1 MKKFLTCLLAFVLVF
16 AMVLPMASCG
26 DTEETTT
33 GKKEETTEKKDN
45 ETTKGEE
52 TTNPTETTDATT
64 VPAGTEESEPDTDV
78 TTDDA
83 SDATDTEGTE
93 TEGTETTGTEG
104 TETTGTE
111 GTETETIPE
120 DFTAYEEPVVNPEGI
135 EFPMPPASGYT
146 YKDAVVTLAANW
158 NQHTYQTSDD
168 SYPISFITTGLYGFF
183 FNDEVVYSADKDPYA
198 GYVIAPEMAAAMPID
213 ATGRIKVTMPQFN
226 IPEEA
231 TKGYAYVIKLNPDAE
246 WEDGTP
252 INADTYV
259 YSMKQLLDPVLM
271 NYRGTDYFDG
281 SFAIANARNYYYQGK
296 TSYLAND
303 GELGLADLVKG
314 EDGVYYNPTTGNKM
328 YIGVDYNLAYFSG
341 QNSLAD
347 YVGAYGDQYFS
358 LTYWETLAEMANED
372 GVVALTDETYPMI
385 LDVITG
391 NAAWGEDESYM
402 HNYFVEGKYYEDNYD
417 FSNVGIFKSG
427 EYEITIVLE
436 KSLTGFNLLYNLTGN
451 WIVYE
456 DLYEAGKKQIEGT
469 DAWTNSYCSDVTS
482 TMSYGPYKLVE
493 FQSGKYMRF
502 ERNENWFGYTDNKHG
517 FIDPETEEACS
528 MYMTSDIYCQVVEE
542 AETRKLM
549 FLKGELM
556 GYGLQAADFAEYRTS
571 DRAYVTPSETIFF
584 LIFNGHIDAINER
597 EANAE
602 FDATKY
608 DLQTMTLN
616 SFRRAFAVTYD
627 KEAFATTISPSRS
640 GGYGIIGSSYIYD
653 PETGARYRDTDQ
665 AKKAL
670 CEFYSVD
677 VSKYESLDAAVDSIT
692 GYDPETAK
700 ALFTQAFKDSLEK
713 GYITDADN
721 DGKSDQTVRIE
732 YASSATSTFI
742 QDTLA
747 YLNNKLAEVLVGTP
761 FEGKIEIYESAP
773 LGTTWSNVI
782 KAGMSDTVL
791 AGWSGSALDP
801 FGLTD
806 LYTNPQYQYDAAW
819 FNAASVNLT
828 MTIAGEEITMNL
840 KQWSDALNGTAV
852 TIGEGDA
859 AKTYNFGEGMAD
871 VDTRLDIL
879 AAIETEVL
887 KTYNY
892 IPMLQDGSVAL
903 LSKQVYYV
911 VEEYNPIMGRGGIT
925 YMGYNYDNDAW
936 AAYVAS
942 EGGQVKY

>member
-1 MKKFLTCLLAFVLVF
+1 MKKFLTCLLAFVLVL

-26 DTEETTT
+26 DTPEETTT
-33 GKKEETTEKKDN
+33 AAKEETTAPKN
-45 ETTKGEE
+45 ETTAPEE
-52 TTNPTETTDATT
+52 TTKAPETNAPETTAPETNAPETTAPETNATEGTDA
-64 VPAGTEESEPDTDV
+64 
-78 TTDDA
+78 
-83 SDATDTEGTE
+83 TEGTE
-93 TEGTETTGTEG
+93 ATETTGTEG
-104 TETTGTE
+104 TEGTE
-111 GTETETIPE
+111 ATEETTELVIPE

-135 EFPMPPASGYT
+135 EFPLPPAEGYT

-213 ATGRIKVTMPQFN
+213 ATGRIKVTMPKYG
-226 IPEEA
+226 IPTEA
-231 TKGYAYVIKLNPDAE
+231 TKGYAYVIKLNPDAK
-246 WEDGTP
+246 WQDGTP

-271 NYRGTDYFDG
+271 NYRATDYFDG
-281 SFAIANARNYYYQGK
+281 AFAIANARNYYYQGK
-296 TSYLAND
+296 TSYLANSE
-303 GELGLADLVKG
+303 ELGLADLVKG
-314 EDGVYYNPTTGNKM
+314 EDGVYYNPANGNKF
-328 YIGVDYNLAYFSG
+328 YIGVDYNLAYFDG
-341 QNSLAD
+341 QYSLAD
-347 YVGAYGDQYFS
+347 YVNDYGDQYFS
-358 LTYWETLAEMANED
+358 TTHWEALAALANED

-391 NAAWGEDESYM
+391 NANWGEDESYM
-402 HNYFVEGKYYEDNYD
+402 HNYFLEGKYYEDNYD

-427 EYEITIVLE
+427 DYEITIVLE

-456 DLYEAGKKQIEGT
+456 SLYEAGKTQIEDT
-469 DAWTNSYCSDVTS
+469 DAWTNTYNSSVET
-482 TMSYGPYKLVE
+482 TMSYGPYKLAE
-493 FQSGKYMRF
+493 FQSGKYMKF
-502 ERNENWFGYTDNKHG
+502 VRNENWFGYTDNKHG
-517 FIDPETEEACS
+517 FIDPQTEEACS

-571 DRAYVTPSETIFF
+571 DRAYVTPSETIYF
-584 LIFNGHIDAINER
+584 LIFNGYLNAIQAR
-597 EANAE
+597 EAAE
-602 FDATKY
+602 GFDKTTT
-608 DLQTMTLN
+608 DIETITLN

-700 ALFTQAFKDSLEK
+700 ALFTEAFHDAIEA

-721 DGKSDQTVRIE
+721 DGKSDQTVKIE

-747 YLNNKLAEVLVGTP
+747 YLNQKLAEVLVGTP

-773 LGTTWSNVI
+773 LGTKWSENI
-782 KAGMSDTVL
+782 KAGQSDTVL
-791 AGWSGSALDP
+791 GGWNGSALDP

-806 LYTNPQYQYDAAW
+806 LYTNPAYQYDAAW

-852 TIGEGDA
+852 TVGEGDA
-859 AKTYNFGEGMAD
+859 AATYNFGEGMAD
-871 VDTRLDIL
+871 IDTRLDIL